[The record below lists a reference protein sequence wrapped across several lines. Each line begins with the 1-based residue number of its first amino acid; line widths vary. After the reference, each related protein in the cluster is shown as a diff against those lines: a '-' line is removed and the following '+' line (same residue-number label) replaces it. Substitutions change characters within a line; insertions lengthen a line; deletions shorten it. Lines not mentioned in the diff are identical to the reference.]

1 MSIFQ
6 DLNIS
11 WLLPKNAFFGWVS
24 DFSLKSSKGKNRCP
38 RQPEMAVSQFH
49 GVPCKKLLGL
59 NPQTEMSTMSGTLKL
74 SKTRVGEFHYVKF

>member
-38 RQPEMAVSQFH
+38 RQPETAVSQFH

-59 NPQTEMSTMSGTLKL
+59 SPQTQMSTMSGTLKS
-74 SKTRVGEFHYVKF
+74 SKTCFGEFHYVEF